1 MLQLNQIRKNYVSG
15 DLQVKA
21 LDGVSLSFRETEFVS
36 ILGPSGSGKTTLLN
50 IIGGLDQ
57 YTSGDL
63 IINGRSTKEFRDRDW
78 DRYRNH
84 RIGFVFQSY
93 NLIPHQSVLSNVEL
107 ALTLS
112 GVGKAERRRRA
123 TEALQK
129 VGLGDQLRKRP
140 SQMSGGQ
147 MQRVAIA
154 RALVNNPDIL
164 LADEPTGALDT
175 QTSVQ
180 IMDILREISR
190 DKLVIMVTHN
200 PDLAE
205 RYSTRIVRMQDGQIL
220 SDSDPYQPDS
230 EAAPV
235 VPSNEKTSMSFGTAL
250 SLSLNN
256 LMTKKGRTLLTS
268 FAGSIGIIGIA
279 LILSLSSGVQDY
291 INGVQEDTLASYPIQ
306 LEARTVDLTSMFA
319 SAAQMQ
325 QHEQHDLDKIYSSNM
340 MGNMTELLQAE
351 VQTNN
356 LSAFKEYL
364 TENEDTVMQYANEI
378 SYSYGITPR
387 VYTTLD
393 DGTVQQVNPSLVVNE
408 MGMSELLSVN
418 PLMSAYSDSYNVF
431 SELREND
438 GLRDA
443 SYELLS
449 GAWPENYDEA
459 VLIIS
464 SNNEISD
471 YTLYTL
477 GVKPLDEVAQMMD
490 PETAEDFHTE
500 DLTFSY
506 DEWIGK
512 TFSVVPSSELYED
525 SDGDGVWTDHSD
537 DDDYIAD
544 IVADGVQ
551 LKITGV
557 VRETESSGSISGGI
571 GYTHALTEYLI
582 NTANDSEVVAAQKEN
597 PDTDILT
604 GKPFETAQSEQDA
617 DQPDSETS
625 QPAEESS
632 TESSE
637 PASSE
642 PASET
647 TEDSTAA
654 SSAPSAPVYQLP
666 LTDEQK
672 IALSPTAESMGM
684 DPATMTDSEWQR
696 VIDTVQPQ
704 TEASVQSET
713 SAPAAS
719 ETSSESTLTD
729 EQKVALSPLAE
740 SMGMDPATMTDRE
753 WMQVAEAAQSQQS
766 TQQPEDGTSSDSL
779 AVLEEMGIDPSTL
792 SDEQLAYLSS
802 MSADEVRAMMES
814 YAAPTTNTYDG
825 NLTAFGAADFDSP
838 SSIELIP
845 KSFADKEELT
855 AMIDSYNEL
864 CRSEGRE
871 EDTIEYTDMVGLL
884 MSSVTTI
891 INAISYILIA
901 FVGIS
906 LVVSSIMIGII
917 TYISVLERTKEIGV
931 LRAIGASK
939 HDVSSVFN
947 AETLII
953 GFSSGALGI
962 IVTLLLLIP
971 INMIIDAL
979 TGISGLAMLPPVGAV
994 ILVAIS
1000 MLLTFISGLIPSR
1013 MAARKD
1019 PVEALRSE

>member
-15 DLQVKA
+15 DLQVQA
-21 LDGVSLSFRETEFVS
+21 LDDVSLSFRETEFVS

-63 IINGRSTKEFRDRDW
+63 IINGRSTREFRDRDW
-78 DRYRNH
+78 DSYRNH

-93 NLIPHQSVLSNVEL
+93 NLIPHQSVLANVEL

-112 GVGKAERRRRA
+112 GVGKAERRKRA

-180 IMDILREISR
+180 IMEILREISR

-200 PDLAE
+200 PELAKE
-205 RYSTRIVRMQDGQIL
+205 HSTRIVRMQDGQIL
-220 SDSDPYQPDS
+220 SDTDPYDPGTEQPP
-230 EAAPV
+230 AV
-235 VPSNEKTSMSFGTAL
+235 ISNEKTSMSFGTAL

-256 LMTKKGRTLLTS
+256 LMTKKGRTILTS

-279 LILSLSSGVQDY
+279 LILSLSNGVQEY

-306 LEARTVDLTSMFA
+306 LEASTVDLTSMLA
-319 SAAQMQ
+319 STSQMHQ
-325 QHEQHDLDKIYSSNM
+325 SEEHDLDKIYSSNM
-340 MGNMTELLQAE
+340 MGDMTELMQAE

-356 LSAFKEYL
+356 LSAFKDYL
-364 TENEDTVMQYANEI
+364 TENEETVMQYANEI
-378 SYSYGITPR
+378 TYRYGITPMI
-387 VYTTLD
+387 YATLE
-393 DGTVQQVNPSLVVNE
+393 DGSTQQVNPSLVVDK
-408 MGMSELLSVN
+408 MGMSEMLSVN
-418 PLMSAYSDSYNVF
+418 PMMAAYSDSYNIF
-431 SELREND
+431 TELRENEN
-438 GLRDA
+438 LRNA
-443 SYELLS
+443 SYELVS
-449 GAWPENYDEA
+449 GSWPENYDEA

-464 SNNEISD
+464 PNNEISD

-477 GVKPLDEVAQMMD
+477 GIKPLEEVEQMMNPD
-490 PETAEDFHTE
+490 SGETFTTE
-500 DLTFSY
+500 DLTFTY

-512 TFSVVPSSELYED
+512 TFSVVPSCDLFDD
-525 SDGDGVWTDHSD
+525 SDGDGVWTDHRED
-537 DDDYIAD
+537 ADYISEA
-544 IVADGVQ
+544 AKDGVQ
-551 LKITGV
+551 LRITGV
-557 VRETESSGSISGGI
+557 VRETERSSSVSGGI
-571 GYTHALTEYLI
+571 GYTHELTEYLI
-582 NTANDSEVVAAQKEN
+582 NAANDSEVVAAQKAN

-604 GKPFETAQSEQDA
+604 GKPFESAQTQEPEQTEEDT
-617 DQPDSETS
+617 QPEE

-632 TESSE
+632 DEAVESQ
-637 PASSE
+637 
-642 PASET
+642 PASEA
-647 TEDSTAA
+647 ESETAETP
-654 SSAPSAPVYQLP
+654 SQTAPTYQLP

-696 VIDTVQPQ
+696 VIDVVQPQ
-704 TEASVQSET
+704 TETQSTE
-713 SAPAAS
+713 P
-719 ETSSESTLTD
+719 ETSSEPAAESGLTE

-740 SMGMDPATMTDRE
+740 SMGMDPATMTDSE
-753 WMQVAEAAQSQQS
+753 WMQVAQAAQSQQ
-766 TQQPEDGTSSDSL
+766 PGNEEPAENDSL
-779 AVLEEMGIDPSTL
+779 AVLEEMGIDPSVL
-792 SDEQLAYLSS
+792 SEEQLAYLSS
-802 MSADEVRAMMES
+802 MPADEVRELMES
-814 YAAPTTNTYDG
+814 YAAPTSNTYDG
-825 NLTAFGAADFDSP
+825 NLLVFGAADFDSP
-838 SSIELIP
+838 TSIELIP

-855 AMIDSYNEL
+855 AMIEEYNDL

-871 EDTIEYTDMVGLL
+871 EDIIDYTDMVGLL

-939 HDVSSVFN
+939 RDISSVFN

-953 GFSSGALGI
+953 GFGSGALGI
-962 IVTLLLLIP
+962 VVTLLLLIP
-971 INMIIDAL
+971 INMIIDTL
-979 TGISGLAMLPPVGAV
+979 TGIAGLAALPPAGAV
-994 ILVAIS
+994 ILVVIS

-1013 MAARKD
+1013 MAAGKD